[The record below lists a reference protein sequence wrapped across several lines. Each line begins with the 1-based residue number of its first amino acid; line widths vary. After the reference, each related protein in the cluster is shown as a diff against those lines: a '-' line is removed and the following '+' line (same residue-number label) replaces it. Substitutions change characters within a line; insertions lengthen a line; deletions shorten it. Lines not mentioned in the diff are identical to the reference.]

1 MKIIYPIL
9 NILNIRCD
17 GRDKTK
23 ELYSCISIVVASK
36 RNDWVKWDK
45 NNVKYIIGISYSYW
59 YLHLGRT
66 RNKARKIRF
75 QLKCIFCWVFY
86 KPKKPLKYESIIQII
101 IEWENISFSFPV
113 PLLFPVY
120 FGCPTA
126 PAILS
131 EMRTHGAT

>member
-17 GRDKTK
+17 GRDKTN
-23 ELYSCISIVVASK
+23 SCISTVVASK

-45 NNVKYIIGISYSYW
+45 SNVKYIIGISNSYW
-59 YLHLGRT
+59 CLHLGRT
-66 RNKARKIRF
+66 RNKAKKIRF
-75 QLKCIFCWVFY
+75 QLKQIFCWVFY
-86 KPKKPLKYESIIQII
+86 KPRKPLKYENIIQII
-101 IEWENISFSFPV
+101 TEWENISFSFPV

-120 FGCPTA
+120 FRSPTA

-131 EMRTHGAT
+131 EMRTNGAT